1 MNHPNGQANLISFKA
16 WIRLLRIPFLT
27 ATIIPFVLGTVT
39 AWASFGVFNLAY
51 FASAF
56 VGACFLHLGTNVIND
71 YFDFRNGGD
80 AINTEAISPL
90 TGGSRVLLEGLVKP
104 QSAYLAALL
113 CYGTSL
119 AIAIGL
125 SFAVGWWVLILGI
138 IGAVFGYTYV
148 TRLAPYGV
156 GEFVVGLSFGPLLV
170 LGSYYVQ
177 AQQLAVEP
185 IIASMPIGL
194 LVMAILWINEF
205 PDYNADRSVGK
216 KTLVVR
222 MGRKLA
228 ADLYLSIMLAAYGW
242 SLAMVALGLMPLF
255 SLMVLL
261 TLPLAVQAIK
271 VARKN
276 YEISRLMVT
285 ANVTTIKIQLSFG
298 ILMIV
303 SYILNYFL
311 TPLL

>member
-1 MNHPNGQANLISFKA
+1 MNNPNGQAKSSPFKA
-16 WIRLLRIPFLT
+16 WIRLVRIPFLT
-27 ATIIPFVLGTVT
+27 ATIIPFVLGAVT

-51 FASAF
+51 FALAF

-90 TGGSRVLLEGLVKP
+90 SGGSRVLVDGLVKP
-104 QSAYLAALL
+104 RSAYLAALL
-113 CYGTSL
+113 FYAISL
-119 AIAIGL
+119 TIGVGL
-125 SFAVGWWVLILGI
+125 SLVVGWWVLILGV
-138 IGAVFGYTYV
+138 IGAIFGYTYV

-177 AQQLAVEP
+177 AQKLALEP
-185 IIASMPIGL
+185 IIVSMPVGL

-216 KTLVVR
+216 RTLVVR
-222 MGRKLA
+222 VGRKLA
-228 ADLYLSIMLAAYGW
+228 ADLYLSIMVAAYAW
-242 SLAMVALGLMPLF
+242 SVAMVALGLMPVF
-255 SLMVLL
+255 SLTVLL

-271 VARKN
+271 VARKHH
-276 YEISRLMVT
+276 ETSRLMIT

-311 TPLL
+311 SPLL

>member
-1 MNHPNGQANLISFKA
+1 MNHPNGQVNPTPFKA

-51 FASAF
+51 FALAF

-276 YEISRLMVT
+276 YEISHLMVT

-311 TPLL
+311 TPLV